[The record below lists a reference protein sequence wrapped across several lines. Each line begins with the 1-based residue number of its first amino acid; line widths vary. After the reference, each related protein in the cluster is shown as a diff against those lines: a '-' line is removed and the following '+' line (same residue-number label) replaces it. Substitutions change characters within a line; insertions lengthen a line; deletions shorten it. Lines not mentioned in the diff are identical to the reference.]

1 MFEAVDGKAL
11 DRVVVVPAR
20 TALDEYLKYAAYICQ
35 PDRYFQPSIRMAFY
49 TNNKI
54 DRHIPK
60 ILGSIDAIS
69 TDEIETR
76 PHLTDNE
83 RAMLRTLFAKMDY
96 ARKEEWSRNKLMI
109 VFLTSSDSPDTLI
122 LPYDIEND
130 QSSMNRQRIAFT
142 QNQRYVTLSSLKK
155 ARYTSELENTS
166 ASSNDE

>member
-1 MFEAVDGKAL
+1 MLEAVNGKAL

-35 PDRYFQPSIRMAFY
+35 PNRAFQPCIRMAFY

-69 TDEIETR
+69 NDEIETR

-83 RAMLRTLFAKMDY
+83 RVMLRTLLAKMDY
-96 ARKEEWSRNKLMI
+96 ARKEEWSKSKLMI
-109 VFLTSSDSPDTLI
+109 VFLTSSNSPDTLI
-122 LPYDIEND
+122 LPHDIEND
-130 QSSMNRQRIAFT
+130 QSSMNRQRVAFT

-155 ARYTSELENTS
+155 AKYTSDLEGI
-166 ASSNDE
+166 